1 MSNFFSSL
9 FGGSNS
15 TLSGAMNNTG
25 NIAGFASGV
34 GQGNVTNSSNFFN
47 SLLSGNSK
55 DQAKVLAPQIKTMQ
69 DQGQQQLNT
78 TSQFGNRSGGTN
90 ASNQKNMDTTRGN
103 IDNAISS
110 LTGSAASN
118 LMSSG
123 QSLLGTSLNAYQK
136 QEQMSQDQMA
146 NWANS
151 ILGKGITGAAAAG
164 ESFGLGAGAGA
175 LSGTGAGTGGMT
187 ALFGTA

>member
-1 MSNFFSSL
+1 MSGFASSL

-15 TLSGAMNNTG
+15 TLSGDMASTG
-25 NIAGFASGV
+25 NIGNFSSAM
-34 GQGNVTNSSNFFN
+34 GQGNITNSSNFFN

-103 IDNAISS
+103 ISSSISS
-110 LTGSAASN
+110 LTGGAANS

-123 QSLLGTSLNAYQK
+123 QSLLGTSLNASQ
-136 QEQMSQDQMA
+136 QQANMSETQMD
-146 NWANS
+146 NWKSS
-151 ILGKGITGAAAAG
+151 ILGSGISQASSAAITGG
-164 ESFGLGAGAGA
+164 VGGLGTFASTLGNGN
-175 LSGTGAGTGGMT
+175 
-187 ALFGTA
+187 FGW

>member
-1 MSNFFSSL
+1 M
-9 FGGSNS
+9 
-15 TLSGAMNNTG
+15 
-25 NIAGFASGV
+25 
-34 GQGNVTNSSNFFN
+34 GQGNITNSSNFFN

-103 IDNAISS
+103 ISSSISS
-110 LTGSAASN
+110 LTGGAANS

-123 QSLLGTSLNAYQK
+123 QSLLGTSLDAYQQ
-136 QEQMSQDQMA
+136 QEQMSQDQMK
-146 NWANS
+146 NWQNS
-151 ILGKGITGAAAAG
+151 ILGNSISTGVGAAEAFA
-164 ESFGLGAGAGA
+164 
-175 LSGTGAGTGGMT
+175 TGGLST
-187 ALFGTA
+187 LSAKGGQDALKQFMGGSQ

>member
-1 MSNFFSSL
+1 MSGFASSL

-15 TLSGAMNNTG
+15 TLSGDMASTG
-25 NIAGFASGV
+25 NIGNFSSAM
-34 GQGNVTNSSNFFN
+34 GQGNITNSSNFFN

-110 LTGSAASN
+110 LTGGAANS
-118 LMSSG
+118 LMGSG
-123 QSLLGTSLNAYQK
+123 QSLLGTSLEASGQ
-136 QEQMSQDQMA
+136 QAQMSQQQMQ
-146 NWANS
+146 NWNKS
-151 ILGKGITGAAAAG
+151 I
-164 ESFGLGAGAGA
+164 FGQVAHQ
-175 LSGTGAGTGGMT
+175 GTGT
-187 ALFGTA
+187 F

>member
-1 MSNFFSSL
+1 MSGFASSL

-15 TLSGAMNNTG
+15 TLSGDMASTG
-25 NIAGFASGV
+25 NIGNFSSAM
-34 GQGNVTNSSNFFN
+34 GQGNITNSSNFFN

-103 IDNAISS
+103 ISSSISS
-110 LTGSAASN
+110 LTGGAANS

-123 QSLLGTSLNAYQK
+123 QSLLGTSLDAYQQ
-136 QEQMSQDQMA
+136 QEQMSQDQMK
-146 NWANS
+146 NWQNS
-151 ILGKGITGAAAAG
+151 ILGNSISTGVGAAEAFA
-164 ESFGLGAGAGA
+164 
-175 LSGTGAGTGGMT
+175 TGGLST
-187 ALFGTA
+187 LSAKGGQDALKQFMGGSQ

>member
-9 FGGSNS
+9 FAGSNS
-15 TLSGAMNNTG
+15 TLSGDMSGTGSIGNFSSAM
-25 NIAGFASGV
+25 
-34 GQGNVTNSSNFFN
+34 GQGNITNSSNFFN

-123 QSLLGTSLNAYQK
+123 QSLLGTSLEASGQ
-136 QEQMSQDQMA
+136 QAQMSQQQMQ
-146 NWANS
+146 NWNKS
-151 ILGKGITGAAAAG
+151 I
-164 ESFGLGAGAGA
+164 FGQVAHQ
-175 LSGTGAGTGGMT
+175 GTGT
-187 ALFGTA
+187 F

>member
-1 MSNFFSSL
+1 MSGFASSL

-15 TLSGAMNNTG
+15 TLSGDMASTG
-25 NIAGFASGV
+25 NIGNFSSAM
-34 GQGNVTNSSNFFN
+34 GQGNITNSSNFFN

-103 IDNAISS
+103 ISSSISS
-110 LTGSAASN
+110 LTGGAANS

-123 QSLLGTSLNAYQK
+123 QSLLGTSLDAYGQQAK
-136 QEQMSQDQMA
+136 MSAEQMDEWSK
-146 NWANS
+146 S
-151 ILGKGITGAAAAG
+151 IGGLATTSAIGHAEGFTLG
-164 ESFGLGAGAGA
+164 
-175 LSGTGAGTGGMT
+175 GTM
-187 ALFGTA
+187 

>member
-1 MSNFFSSL
+1 MGWGSSL
-9 FGGSNS
+9 FTGSNP
-15 TLSGAMNNTG
+15 TLANDMASTG
-25 NIAGFASGV
+25 NIGNFSSAM
-34 GQGNVTNSSNFFN
+34 GQGNITNSSNFFN

-103 IDNAISS
+103 IDNSISS

-123 QSLLGTSLNAYQK
+123 QSLLGTSLNASQ
-136 QEQMSQDQMA
+136 QQAQMSQQQME
-146 NWANS
+146 NWSNS
-151 ILGKGITGAAAAG
+151 IG
-164 ESFGLGAGAGA
+164 GLATTSAIGHAEGFT
-175 LSGTGAGTGGMT
+175 LGGMM
-187 ALFGTA
+187 